1 MAPGPHVRAYAPA
14 VPESSPTPDADA
26 LLALVRAYAVAC
38 DTRDAEALRRC
49 FTTGAT
55 LTVHWSDRPASTLVL
70 PDAAGP
76 ITHSLG
82 RYERTDHVVG
92 DHRAEID
99 GDTATGVTH
108 CVAHHVH
115 GATDHVMTIRY
126 LDRYRRTADGW
137 RIETRD
143 LHEDRAEDRPVAD

>member
-1 MAPGPHVRAYAPA
+1 MP
-14 VPESSPTPDADA
+14 PTADADA
-26 LLALVRAYAVAC
+26 LLALVRAYAAAC
-38 DTRDAEALRRC
+38 DARDADALRRC

-82 RYERTDHVVG
+82 RYDRTDHVVG

-126 LDRYRRTADGW
+126 LDRYRRTPGGW

-143 LHEDRAEDRPVAD
+143 LHEDRAETRPVDD